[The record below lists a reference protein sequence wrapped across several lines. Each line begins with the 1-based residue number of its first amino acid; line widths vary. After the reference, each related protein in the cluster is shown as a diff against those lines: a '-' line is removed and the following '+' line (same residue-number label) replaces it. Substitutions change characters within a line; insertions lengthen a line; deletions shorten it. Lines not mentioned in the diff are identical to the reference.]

1 MTEPS
6 IVKDKPKRVFL
17 VGIKDNTMSGDEAE
31 SLGRELEGLVKTLG
45 LEIAGQETVNVRER
59 TAQFGMGTGKAE
71 ELAEKAA
78 LLELDCI
85 VFDRE
90 ISPSQQRNWENL
102 TGLSVIDRQELI
114 IQIFAS
120 RARTR
125 EAELQVNLAE
135 LVYALPRLR
144 HKYINLSRQRGGRY
158 GTRGSGE
165 TFLETDRRRLEQRI
179 RRLEDELEEV
189 KRQRQIQRKQRERQG
204 VSVCALVGYTNAGK
218 STIFNALSGASMLT
232 EDKLFATLDAVSR
245 RLDLPAGMQ
254 VLLVDTVGFLRRLP
268 HSLINAF
275 RSTLEEACRADLLI
289 HVLDAHDADVL
300 KQHETTLS
308 VLGELGAGSIPM
320 ITVLNKIDLLDGEDA
335 GKDGAAFNSL
345 DSLKKFFPDSI
356 PVSALDSSSG
366 PPRGLDELLLRI
378 EGMLSKASK
387 RYRFPPE
394 RTDLAALL
402 HRSGQVISE
411 EYGDNFIDMEARTED
426 RIAGR
431 LKEYQVNE

>member
-6 IVKDKPKRVFL
+6 IVEDKPKRVFL
-17 VGIKDNTMSGDEAE
+17 VGIRDDTVSPGEAE
-31 SLGRELEGLVKTLG
+31 TLARELAGLVNTLG
-45 LEIAGQETVNVRER
+45 LEIAGQETVNVREKSAR
-59 TAQFGMGTGKAE
+59 FGMGTGKADD
-71 ELAEKAA
+71 LAQKAA
-78 LLELDCI
+78 LLEVDCI

-90 ISPSQQRNWENL
+90 ISPSQQRNWEDL

-114 IQIFAS
+114 IQIFAA

-179 RRLEDELEEV
+179 RRLEDELEDV

-218 STIFNALSGASMLT
+218 SSIFNALSGASMLT

-245 RLDLPAGMQ
+245 RLDLPHGTQ

-268 HSLINAF
+268 HSLVNAF

-289 HVLDAHDADVL
+289 HVLDSHDTDVIR
-300 KQHETTLS
+300 QHETTLS
-308 VLGELGAGSIPM
+308 VLRELGAGSIPM
-320 ITVLNKIDLLDGEDA
+320 ITVLNKIDLFDGKDAGEDTPEHVSVE
-335 GKDGAAFNSL
+335 SL
-345 DSLKKFFPDSI
+345 QKLFPDSI
-356 PVSALDSSSG
+356 PVSALNSLSAS
-366 PPRGLDELLLRI
+366 PRGIDELLARI
-378 EGMLSKASK
+378 EGMLSKAPI
-387 RYRFPPE
+387 RFRFPLE

-411 EYGDNFIDMEARTED
+411 NYGENFIDMEARADE